1 MLKYSRYNS
10 RTSIIIAGG
19 GGTRRSS
26 PISIHIGLSIIVIV
40 VIVVVVVVVVVMIIE
55 RGGLSMAHVIS
66 NHQTWG
72 IHIKRVRFV
81 GG

>member
-1 MLKYSRYNS
+1 MLKYSRYDS
-10 RTSIIIAGG
+10 WTIISIIAG

-26 PISIHIGLSIIVIV
+26 PISIHIGLSIIVA
-40 VIVVVVVVVVVMIIE
+40 VVVVDVVVMIIE

-72 IHIKRVRFV
+72 IHIKRVGFV